1 MANGNI
7 LVFGEEGSWYK
18 DQNKFVRYDVHS
30 NAHSLMVLRQD
41 ELGIT
46 LPVNTLNLPNQKN
59 IRVSIS
65 PNPTMDY
72 LDIRFE
78 GLFYGSISIIDL
90 NGRVVR
96 RQDVA
101 PTDFVSLQTDMLPSG
116 VYVVKYM
123 SKSGNNVLSSSMF
136 IKN

>member
-1 MANGNI
+1 
-7 LVFGEEGSWYK
+7 
-18 DQNKFVRYDVHS
+18 
-30 NAHSLMVLRQD
+30 MVLRQD